1 MRQFSQPLRTGTKV
15 PRLHP
20 VTGCRGHPC
29 PRRCGTH
36 GGCRIKLKRDNRCHH
51 NLRQCS
57 HDFLID
63 SCRHT
68 HIATPE
74 LQPIRELA
82 RRQLHACLSSRT
94 DLSAR
99 SRSRVRRPFDGRDRR
114 ESKISKNP
122 LTAISEQC
130 LFARSPLW
138 FESWVFGNMW
148 RNEERLLAGWR
159 TPTGRCEV

>member
-94 DLSAR
+94 ALSAR
-99 SRSRVRRPFDGRDRR
+99 SRSRVRRPLDGRDRR
-114 ESKISKNP
+114 ESKNIKKPSDRNFR
-122 LTAISEQC
+122 TMFVCS
-130 LFARSPLW
+130 FAALVRIVGVW
-138 FESWVFGNMW
+138 EHVA
-148 RNEERLLAGWR
+148 ERGTL
-159 TPTGRCEV
+159 TGRLAHTNRKM